1 MSCPVFRG
9 VGTALI
15 TPFTK
20 EGTVDY
26 NKISSLV
33 EIQIAAGTNA
43 IIACGTTG
51 EKSTLRH
58 LEHVKVIQTII
69 ETVNGRIPVVAGTGS
84 NDTEY
89 TVELSHEAEKLG
101 ADALLMV
108 TPYYNK
114 TSQSG
119 LIRHYNYV
127 ADRVN
132 TPIILYN
139 VPSRTGMNILPETYA
154 QLCNHP
160 NIVATKEAN
169 GDISALAKTIALCEG
184 KLHVYSGNDDQTLP
198 MVAMGAKGVIS
209 VFSNLNPQAMN
220 KLTHLAL
227 TGDFPKA
234 MVLQNKYLPLMN
246 AMFCDVNPVPVKE
259 AMNQIGLD
267 VGTCRMPLGE
277 VSKENR
283 EKIHS
288 LLSLA
293 EML

>member
-26 NKISSLV
+26 DKIRTLV
-33 EIQIAAGTNA
+33 ELQIAGGTNA

-184 KLHVYSGNDDQTLP
+184 KLDIYSGNDDQTLP
-198 MVAMGAKGVIS
+198 MIAMGAMGVIS
-209 VFSNLNPQAMN
+209 VFSNLNPKIMSNMCQ
-220 KLTHLAL
+220 LAL
-227 TGDFPKA
+227 AGDFSGA
-234 MVLQNKYLPLMN
+234 MTLQNRYLPLMN

-259 AMNQIGLD
+259 AMNQMGIS

-277 VSKENR
+277 VSQENR

-288 LLSLA
+288 LLALA

>member
-20 EGTVDY
+20 EGAVDY
-26 NKISSLV
+26 EKIRNLV
-33 EIQIAAGTNA
+33 ELQIAGGTSA

-114 TSQSG
+114 TSQTG

-154 QLCNHP
+154 QLCKHP

-184 KLHVYSGNDDQTLP
+184 ELDVYSGNDDQTLP
-198 MVAMGAKGVIS
+198 MIAMGAKGVIS
-209 VFSNLNPQAMN
+209 VFSNLNPQAMA
-220 KLTHLAL
+220 KLCRLAL

-234 MVLQNKYLPLMN
+234 MALQNKYLPLMN

-259 AMNQIGLD
+259 AMNLVGLH
-267 VGTCRMPLGE
+267 VGTCRMPLDE
-277 VSKENR
+277 LSAENR
-283 EKIHS
+283 EKIKS
-288 LLSLA
+288 LLTLA